1 MNARSR
7 EKQTEIF
14 VFNLAFFNINMPH
27 IQSREVLL
35 FYLSLRN
42 NAIICFLFY
51 QTGLKFSLP
60 FAARASYNK
69 ANRHEPVLK
78 KQEQEK
84 RNMKNTMAMKLICML
99 LCVVMLGAM
108 LAGCASGKQETAQT
122 QPAAADPAA
131 TSTPA
136 AETDAP
142 ATEESP
148 LTGTISIMST
158 KDSWY
163 PGFDDVCEQI
173 EKNYGIAVDLTLV
186 DDSSMGEILGVKFS
200 TGDAPDIFLQ
210 NAPQVVEQ
218 YDAPNNCVVLDN
230 EPWVSRCTDADYL
243 RYKGDGHIYAMP
255 VYQPSSF
262 FGGVYYNKEVMA
274 DCGIT
279 DPNPQTYQEFL
290 DICQT
295 VKDHGYTPIW
305 MTDQDSW
312 TTQVWTTVG
321 WGVALDAKKDT
332 IYDDLNTNKVDF
344 QDVPEMVD
352 VLQKL
357 QDLYTAGYC
366 NADHLSSP
374 YASGQVAIGEKKA
387 AMVIQGEWF
396 VSACQAAYPDVQLGS
411 FAIPFIDGADNKIAI
426 GAFVLGGYVCK
437 GENEELAKQF
447 LNYWSQPEQ
456 MALIYA
462 KNDVYPAFVDCEGNK
477 IDPSIEN
484 LVENYVKT
492 GRYTYEFDSYF
503 DSARPIMTDYLFG
516 NIVECVAGSK
526 TPEQAL
532 TDWNIKFE
540 QYMAEMEYDGF

>member
-1 MNARSR
+1 
-7 EKQTEIF
+7 
-14 VFNLAFFNINMPH
+14 
-27 IQSREVLL
+27 
-35 FYLSLRN
+35 
-42 NAIICFLFY
+42 
-51 QTGLKFSLP
+51 
-60 FAARASYNK
+60 
-69 ANRHEPVLK
+69 
-78 KQEQEK
+78 
-84 RNMKNTMAMKLICML
+84 MKNTMAMKLICML

-122 QPAAADPAA
+122 QPAAAD
-131 TSTPA
+131 PA

-396 VSACQAAYPDVQLGS
+396 VSACQAAYPDVQLG
-411 FAIPFIDGADNKIAI
+411 F
-426 GAFVLGGYVCK
+426 CK
-437 GENEELAKQF
+437 S
-447 LNYWSQPEQ
+447 WCCCP
-456 MALIYA
+456 
-462 KNDVYPAFVDCEGNK
+462 
-477 IDPSIEN
+477 
-484 LVENYVKT
+484 
-492 GRYTYEFDSYF
+492 
-503 DSARPIMTDYLFG
+503 
-516 NIVECVAGSK
+516 
-526 TPEQAL
+526 
-532 TDWNIKFE
+532 
-540 QYMAEMEYDGF
+540 

>member
-60 FAARASYNK
+60 FAVRASYNK

>member
-1 MNARSR
+1 MNARSK

>member
-1 MNARSR
+1 
-7 EKQTEIF
+7 
-14 VFNLAFFNINMPH
+14 
-27 IQSREVLL
+27 
-35 FYLSLRN
+35 
-42 NAIICFLFY
+42 
-51 QTGLKFSLP
+51 
-60 FAARASYNK
+60 
-69 ANRHEPVLK
+69 
-78 KQEQEK
+78 
-84 RNMKNTMAMKLICML
+84 MKNTMAMKLICML

-230 EPWVSRCTDADYL
+230 EPWVSCCTDADYL

>member
-1 MNARSR
+1 
-7 EKQTEIF
+7 
-14 VFNLAFFNINMPH
+14 
-27 IQSREVLL
+27 
-35 FYLSLRN
+35 
-42 NAIICFLFY
+42 
-51 QTGLKFSLP
+51 
-60 FAARASYNK
+60 
-69 ANRHEPVLK
+69 
-78 KQEQEK
+78 
-84 RNMKNTMAMKLICML
+84 MKNTMAMKLICML

-462 KNDVYPAFVDCEGNK
+462 DRKIYIQSAFRMDTEQKTASELDSLLLTKDFFKK
-477 IDPSIEN
+477 IVVRMDIPHNFYDESGIFHCN
-484 LVENYVKT
+484 LIDLLLGRVE
-492 GRYTYEFDSYF
+492 
-503 DSARPIMTDYLFG
+503 LF
-516 NIVECVAGSK
+516 
-526 TPEQAL
+526 
-532 TDWNIKFE
+532 
-540 QYMAEMEYDGF
+540 

>member
-1 MNARSR
+1 MNARSK
-7 EKQTEIF
+7 EKQTEFF

>member
-14 VFNLAFFNINMPH
+14 VFNLAFFNMNMPH

-290 DICQT
+290 DICQA

-437 GENEELAKQF
+437 GENEDLAKQF

-532 TDWNIKFE
+532 TDWNTKFE

>member
-27 IQSREVLL
+27 TQSREVLL

>member
-1 MNARSR
+1 MNARSK

-14 VFNLAFFNINMPH
+14 VFNLAFFNISMPH

>member
-1 MNARSR
+1 
-7 EKQTEIF
+7 
-14 VFNLAFFNINMPH
+14 
-27 IQSREVLL
+27 
-35 FYLSLRN
+35 
-42 NAIICFLFY
+42 
-51 QTGLKFSLP
+51 
-60 FAARASYNK
+60 
-69 ANRHEPVLK
+69 
-78 KQEQEK
+78 
-84 RNMKNTMAMKLICML
+84 MKNTMAMKLICML

-321 WGVALDAKKDT
+321 WA
-332 IYDDLNTNKVDF
+332 
-344 QDVPEMVD
+344 
-352 VLQKL
+352 
-357 QDLYTAGYC
+357 
-366 NADHLSSP
+366 
-374 YASGQVAIGEKKA
+374 
-387 AMVIQGEWF
+387 
-396 VSACQAAYPDVQLGS
+396 
-411 FAIPFIDGADNKIAI
+411 
-426 GAFVLGGYVCK
+426 
-437 GENEELAKQF
+437 
-447 LNYWSQPEQ
+447 
-456 MALIYA
+456 
-462 KNDVYPAFVDCEGNK
+462 
-477 IDPSIEN
+477 
-484 LVENYVKT
+484 
-492 GRYTYEFDSYF
+492 
-503 DSARPIMTDYLFG
+503 
-516 NIVECVAGSK
+516 
-526 TPEQAL
+526 
-532 TDWNIKFE
+532 
-540 QYMAEMEYDGF
+540 

>member
-1 MNARSR
+1 
-7 EKQTEIF
+7 
-14 VFNLAFFNINMPH
+14 
-27 IQSREVLL
+27 
-35 FYLSLRN
+35 
-42 NAIICFLFY
+42 
-51 QTGLKFSLP
+51 
-60 FAARASYNK
+60 
-69 ANRHEPVLK
+69 
-78 KQEQEK
+78 
-84 RNMKNTMAMKLICML
+84 
-99 LCVVMLGAM
+99 
-108 LAGCASGKQETAQT
+108 
-122 QPAAADPAA
+122 
-131 TSTPA
+131 
-136 AETDAP
+136 
-142 ATEESP
+142 
-148 LTGTISIMST
+148 
-158 KDSWY
+158 
-163 PGFDDVCEQI
+163 
-173 EKNYGIAVDLTLV
+173 
-186 DDSSMGEILGVKFS
+186 
-200 TGDAPDIFLQ
+200 
-210 NAPQVVEQ
+210 
-218 YDAPNNCVVLDN
+218 
-230 EPWVSRCTDADYL
+230 
-243 RYKGDGHIYAMP
+243 
-255 VYQPSSF
+255 
-262 FGGVYYNKEVMA
+262 
-274 DCGIT
+274 
-279 DPNPQTYQEFL
+279 
-290 DICQT
+290 
-295 VKDHGYTPIW
+295 
-305 MTDQDSW
+305 
-312 TTQVWTTVG
+312 
-321 WGVALDAKKDT
+321 
-332 IYDDLNTNKVDF
+332 
-344 QDVPEMVD
+344 MVD

-532 TDWNIKFE
+532 TDWNTKFE